1 MGTWEHGSMG
11 NFELKKL
18 HPEAVASALQKAQHY
33 RLLNE
38 PRQAESICRD
48 ILDVE
53 PGHKQAL
60 ITLALA
66 LTDQFGGET
75 ARLAREAM
83 RLLEQVPDDYE
94 RTYYSGLVCE
104 RRATSYLDS
113 LAPGTSGWAY
123 DWYRQAM
130 DLYEQAEAK
139 RPSGNDDALLRWN
152 TCARIITQNRL
163 EPSQEQ
169 AREPVLE

>member
-1 MGTWEHGSMG
+1 M

-18 HPEAVASALQKAQHY
+18 HADAVPSALKKAEHY

-38 PRQAESICRD
+38 ARQAESICRD
-48 ILDVE
+48 VLEVE

-66 LTDQFGGET
+66 LSDQFGGET
-75 ARLAREAM
+75 ARLAGEAM
-83 RLLEQVPDDYE
+83 RLLEKVPDDYE
-94 RTYYSGLVCE
+94 RWYYSGLVLE

-113 LAPGTSGWAY
+113 RAPGTSGWAY

-130 DLYEQAEAK
+130 DLYERAEER
-139 RPSGNDDALLRWN
+139 RPPGNDDAILRWN
-152 TCARIITQNRL
+152 TCARIIMQRGL
-163 EPSQEQ
+163 QPSEET
-169 AREPVLE
+169 RHEPVLE

>member
-1 MGTWEHGSMG
+1 MAD
-11 NFELKKL
+11 FELKKL
-18 HPEAVASALQKAQHY
+18 HKDAVPAALQKAQHY

-53 PGHKQAL
+53 PAHKQAM

-66 LTDQFGGET
+66 LTDQFGSET
-75 ARLAREAM
+75 TRLASEAM

-94 RTYYSGLVCE
+94 RMYYSGLVCE
-104 RRATSYLDS
+104 RRATSYLES

-130 DLYEQAEAK
+130 EWYEKAEAI
-139 RPSGNDDALLRWN
+139 RPAGNDDALLRWN
-152 TCARIITQNRL
+152 TCARIIMQNQL
-163 EPSQEQ
+163 EP
-169 AREPVLE
+169 ATEPAYEPALE